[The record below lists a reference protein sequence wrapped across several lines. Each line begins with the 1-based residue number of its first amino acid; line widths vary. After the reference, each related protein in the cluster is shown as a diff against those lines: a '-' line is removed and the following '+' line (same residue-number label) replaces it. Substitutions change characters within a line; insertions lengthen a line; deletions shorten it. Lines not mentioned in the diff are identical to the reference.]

1 MNYLSSIS
9 FPNIETK
16 VDFFLKIKQTIYDF
30 FYPFQTLVKHS
41 LERINFDSITILYGR
56 NNYGKTTVL
65 NIISEKLK
73 FYDKKR
79 TEKF

>member
-56 NNYGKTTVL
+56 NNYGKTTD
-65 NIISEKLK
+65 IKYH
-73 FYDKKR
+73 F
-79 TEKF
+79 

>member
-9 FPNIETK
+9 FPNIEAK

-73 FYDKKR
+73 FL
-79 TEKF
+79 

>member
-1 MNYLSSIS
+1 MI
-9 FPNIETK
+9 
-16 VDFFLKIKQTIYDF
+16 

-73 FYDKKR
+73 FL
-79 TEKF
+79 

>member
-30 FYPFQTLVKHS
+30 LSLSNFGQTQFRK
-41 LERINFDSITILYGR
+41 N
-56 NNYGKTTVL
+56 
-65 NIISEKLK
+65 
-73 FYDKKR
+73 
-79 TEKF
+79 